1 MNDKQLLIVGIDPG
15 ITTALAVLDVNGNLV
30 YLESSKHLELS
41 MLISKTLK
49 LGKVVL
55 VGTDKYK
62 VPKLIGAF
70 ATKLGARIVSPEED
84 LQVDEKKIMMSYFTY
99 GDEHQRDALACAL
112 FAYKSL
118 RALLAKID
126 YFIKANNK
134 QDIKDKIIELVVT
147 KKISIKSAVDLI
159 EKKNEI
165 NKITE
170 KTIVEKLIDADSL
183 RLRNKLKKYEREIKL
198 LKNYNN
204 KLKNKII
211 NIESTRA
218 HEPKEESRKTIDFRE
233 NRIKFLENLLKQ
245 KGKNIEDFQGLIKKF
260 NNIISNI
267 NNYYVLKKLETLGIN
282 EFKFKNKILNIQ
294 QNDIL
299 IIENPNI
306 ISKETVELLKNIVF
320 LIVCKK
326 TISKKMENTLPFLF
340 IDAKNLKI
348 YEDRYFCFVEKSH
361 FDAEKTKSNW
371 IQKIVEGYRH
381 EKELISR

>member
-267 NNYYVLKKLETLGIN
+267 NNY
-282 EFKFKNKILNIQ
+282 LNY
-294 QNDIL
+294 
-299 IIENPNI
+299 
-306 ISKETVELLKNIVF
+306 IV
-320 LIVCKK
+320 
-326 TISKKMENTLPFLF
+326 N
-340 IDAKNLKI
+340 
-348 YEDRYFCFVEKSH
+348 
-361 FDAEKTKSNW
+361 
-371 IQKIVEGYRH
+371 
-381 EKELISR
+381 